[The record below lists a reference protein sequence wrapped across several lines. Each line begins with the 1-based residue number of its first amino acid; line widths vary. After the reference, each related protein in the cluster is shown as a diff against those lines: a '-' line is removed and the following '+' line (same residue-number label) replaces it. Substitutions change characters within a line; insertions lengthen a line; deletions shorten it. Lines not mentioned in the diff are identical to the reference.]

1 MQEYW
6 SGLPF
11 PSPGDLP
18 DPGLKP
24 RSPTLQADA
33 LTSEPPGNPRRINL
47 RRAETK
53 RKEEFNVEAWEKE
66 NSRIIS

>member
-18 DPGLKP
+18 DPGMEP
-24 RSPTLQADA
+24 SSPASLQADPS
-33 LTSEPPGNPRRINL
+33 TTEVPGKPS
-47 RRAETK
+47 ADDTWPHQGSWVFAWAGFCET
-53 RKEEFNVEAWEKE
+53 E
-66 NSRIIS
+66 NR